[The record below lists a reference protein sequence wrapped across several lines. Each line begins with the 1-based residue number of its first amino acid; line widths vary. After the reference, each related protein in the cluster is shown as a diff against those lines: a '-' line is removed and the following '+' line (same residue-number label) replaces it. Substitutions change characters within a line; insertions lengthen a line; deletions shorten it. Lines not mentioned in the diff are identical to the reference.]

1 MEQCPMCGALAK
13 ADDERQSAKRQGATG
28 SGRAPLFLPRKGVL
42 SREYHVLVIWPDGR
56 RTKVGRFFQRTD
68 AAQWVAQTSKEWL
81 AQHPEMPSLLNVL
94 EQRSA

>member
-1 MEQCPMCGALAK
+1 MGQCPVCGVLAK
-13 ADDERQSAKRQGATG
+13 ADDEKRKAKG
-28 SGRAPLFLPRKGVL
+28 SERVPKFLPRKGVL

-68 AAQWVAQTSKEWL
+68 AAQWIARKSKEWL
-81 AQHPEMPSLLNVL
+81 AQNSIATSSNLNML